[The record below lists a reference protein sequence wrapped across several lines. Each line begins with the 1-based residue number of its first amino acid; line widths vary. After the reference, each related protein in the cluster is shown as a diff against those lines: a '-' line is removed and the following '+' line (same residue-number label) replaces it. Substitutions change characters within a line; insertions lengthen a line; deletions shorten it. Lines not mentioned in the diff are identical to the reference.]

1 MADQERALI
10 VGAGEGLSASLARLF
25 ASEGMSV
32 ALAARNAD
40 KLAGLADETG
50 AKAYACDASEPGDG
64 AALVASVPSDLG
76 EPDVVVYNASNRARG
91 PITDLDPEAVRTA
104 IMISCFAGFLVAQGA
119 AKQMVARGSGSIL
132 LTGASAS
139 VKGYPN
145 SSSFAMGK
153 FGRRGLAQSLARE
166 LQPQHVHVAHFVID
180 GGIATRGN
188 DPRAADRGEDGMLDP
203 DRIAETY
210 LQIHRQH
217 RSAWTWEIELRPWVE
232 KF

>member
-1 MADQERALI
+1 
-10 VGAGEGLSASLARLF
+10 
-25 ASEGMSV
+25 
-32 ALAARNAD
+32 
-40 KLAGLADETG
+40 
-50 AKAYACDASEPGDG
+50 
-64 AALVASVPSDLG
+64 
-76 EPDVVVYNASNRARG
+76 
-91 PITDLDPEAVRTA
+91 
-104 IMISCFAGFLVAQGA
+104 
-119 AKQMVARGSGSIL
+119 MVARGSGSIL

-153 FGRRGLAQSLARE
+153 FGLRGLAQSLARE
-166 LQPQHVHVAHFVID
+166 LQPQNVHVAHFVID
-180 GGIATRGN
+180 GGIAKRGN